1 MTILS
6 LYFVSLHTYTQTLS
20 SADGLNWWRTI
31 SALGELPILRVVA
44 AKRLCIPASS
54 AKVERVFSQSG
65 FIDSALR
72 NRLGAL
78 TLEML
83 TLLKVE
89 WDDVLYKMTH
99 AEKMDILREFKKRA
113 IEAGLPDPTDRL
125 YGIEEEETELTVEP
139 MEGIVELMEGI
150 ETEDFGFIDEPE
162 EEDEQI
168 DLTRQENLDE
178 ILSVSGSEYSN
189 LSSDADSDEEL
200 Q

>member
-1 MTILS
+1 MLLMLCKVIRRQHP
-6 LYFVSLHTYTQTLS
+6 FPF
-20 SADGLNWWRTI
+20 I